1 MTDND
6 ILLAYRIRQADEA
19 LADARTLLESRGLR
33 AAINRAYYAAFYGA
47 LALFLKAGTDV
58 RTSKHAGIIALFNKE
73 FVHAGRIDIEY
84 SRLLQRLFNARIE
97 SDYKEFVQPTEEEAR
112 ALLTMA
118 ERFVAV
124 IKETIV

>member
-73 FVHAGRIDIEY
+73 FVHAGRIDVEY
-84 SRLLQRLFNARIE
+84 SRLLQRRFNPHRIGLQGVR
-97 SDYKEFVQPTEEEAR
+97 SADRRGSQSLADYG
-112 ALLTMA
+112 
-118 ERFVAV
+118 
-124 IKETIV
+124 